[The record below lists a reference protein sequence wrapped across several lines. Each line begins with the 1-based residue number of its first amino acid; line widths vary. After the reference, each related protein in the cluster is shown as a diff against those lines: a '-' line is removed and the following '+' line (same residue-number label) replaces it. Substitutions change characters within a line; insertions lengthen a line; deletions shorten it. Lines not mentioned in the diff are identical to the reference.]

1 MNGAYVML
9 NVLFTLIYFK
19 HSYFWT
25 QLKRLSLSLSNL
37 YAENIVEKKNCWQMQ
52 AAYMAKSVH
61 FQPSLQRFSPSKQVV
76 QLLKDIVIIHR
87 YLNWTEVVLYSLV
100 DV

>member
-1 MNGAYVML
+1 
-9 NVLFTLIYFK
+9 
-19 HSYFWT
+19 
-25 QLKRLSLSLSNL
+25 
-37 YAENIVEKKNCWQMQ
+37 MQ
-52 AAYMAKSVH
+52 AAYVVKSVH
-61 FQPSLQRFSPSKQVV
+61 FQPSLQRFSQSKQVV

>member
-1 MNGAYVML
+1 
-9 NVLFTLIYFK
+9 
-19 HSYFWT
+19 
-25 QLKRLSLSLSNL
+25 
-37 YAENIVEKKNCWQMQ
+37 MQ
-52 AAYMAKSVH
+52 AVYVVKSVH